1 MSAVHSA
8 NVFAALDTKSKKKE
22 KVREVLRARLI
33 PGTMVECYSGK
44 SSPRRSKTR
53 SRTSWH
59 PRFGKHEKDAW
70 MLVKIY
76 RRRPP
81 TPIDSAID
89 SDPQPPP
96 PQKQTQEEKK
106 ERKLKAKQQ
115 AALGDLLDEKLWEH
129 AANTAGAVSS
139 WADCD
144 TDDEDGGFGGG
155 GLAPLPEDF
164 KGLEDTA
171 GGLDDVS
178 SDESSSDEEEEDDMV
193 KDDDDE
199 EEEEEVAPREV
210 LAPIVKAPE
219 PEKTLSKKE
228 QKAKE
233 LEELDAALLELG
245 VEVGDET
252 AAPATAGNMGG
263 ESKAA
268 AKRRKK
274 AERDA
279 AQASGAG
286 AGAAKI
292 EKIAEAAAAEHAG
305 PVDMIDPA
313 EAKKILAAK
322 MGGKKKTGGGGAA
335 AAVAEAKARAAK
347 SKKKGGG
354 SKANHNQNA

>member
-1 MSAVHSA
+1 M
-8 NVFAALDTKSKKKE
+8 
-22 KVREVLRARLI
+22 
-33 PGTMVECYSGK
+33 
-44 SSPRRSKTR
+44 
-53 SRTSWH
+53 
-59 PRFGKHEKDAW
+59 
-70 MLVKIY
+70 
-76 RRRPP
+76 
-81 TPIDSAID
+81 
-89 SDPQPPP
+89 
-96 PQKQTQEEKK
+96 
-106 ERKLKAKQQ
+106 
-115 AALGDLLDEKLWEH
+115 LDEKLWEH

-199 EEEEEVAPREV
+199 EEEEEEVAPREV

-252 AAPATAGNMGG
+252 AAPATAGNIGG